1 MKKGSYKYV
10 RNNHYRK
17 IVDIINPWSEVD
29 FMSQLYKPL
38 CRLLRPSVYLSVGLS
53 VADCSEHAIGLN
65 DVILYSKKSGRRPHV
80 MTTARCGCSSI
91 QHLQTNIHV
100 IVQIVVELFL
110 TGNPGNSVFV
120 DKNSIKNYKRQHKEE

>member
-53 VADCSEHAIGLN
+53 IADCSEHAIGLN
-65 DVILYSKKSGRRPHV
+65 DVILYSKN
-80 MTTARCGCSSI
+80 
-91 QHLQTNIHV
+91 Q
-100 IVQIVVELFL
+100 VE
-110 TGNPGNSVFV
+110 
-120 DKNSIKNYKRQHKEE
+120 DHM

>member
-1 MKKGSYKYV
+1 MKLKLRSKVIEGVEYYREGDGYMKKGSYAYV

-38 CRLLRPSVYLSVGLS
+38 CRLLRPSVYLSVSLS

-65 DVILYSKKSGRRPHV
+65 DVILYSKN
-80 MTTARCGCSSI
+80 
-91 QHLQTNIHV
+91 Q
-100 IVQIVVELFL
+100 VE
-110 TGNPGNSVFV
+110 
-120 DKNSIKNYKRQHKEE
+120 DCM